1 MSPTTLFA
9 AIVAVSILFSVG
21 YVAVQAMRSGQPA
34 PITPPGPTSTATDSG
49 PSASPSQL
57 SDLPRQIVFQNVD
70 RDSGYARVATVSA
83 ANPGEQRSVTGL
95 TCERVH
101 FAGGR
106 GLCLVPEHGLVT
118 SYYAVVFDASY
129 QPIHRVPL
137 SGAPTRTRVS
147 ADGRYGVATVFVFGH
162 SYADAN
168 FSTQTIIIDMTTGQ
182 SLGDLE
188 SYTTSRDDAPWVA
201 EDFNF
206 WGVTF
211 MPDDS
216 NEFYATLRSAGATY
230 LVRGD
235 VAARTMTVLQTNV
248 ECPSLSPDGTRIAY
262 KKLIGDV
269 LGQWRLH
276 VLDLATM
283 TETALAET
291 RNIDD
296 QAEWLDNDTV
306 LYGDGAS
313 IWSVPSDG
321 RGEPTLFISDALSP
335 AIVR

>member
-1 MSPTTLFA
+1 
-9 AIVAVSILFSVG
+9 
-21 YVAVQAMRSGQPA
+21 
-34 PITPPGPTSTATDSG
+34 
-49 PSASPSQL
+49 
-57 SDLPRQIVFQNVD
+57 
-70 RDSGYARVATVSA
+70 
-83 ANPGEQRSVTGL
+83 
-95 TCERVH
+95 
-101 FAGGR
+101 
-106 GLCLVPEHGLVT
+106 
-118 SYYAVVFDASY
+118 
-129 QPIHRVPL
+129 
-137 SGAPTRTRVS
+137 
-147 ADGRYGVATVFVFGH
+147 
-162 SYADAN
+162 
-168 FSTQTIIIDMTTGQ
+168 
-182 SLGDLE
+182 
-188 SYTTSRDDAPWVA
+188 VA